1 MVVKIPQ
8 PPLIGSVQ
16 SEVTETHPSTVL
28 VEQGHS
34 EASVDSGI
42 QQSLETFKAPHPNQ
56 SQPAVREPLLYG
68 ATGINDSPNLWD
80 EEFQPLEQ
88 VTRPTVPT
96 NQAAYYLN
104 RRPQTMR
111 SWSSLQNGPIRAI
124 RVHGRLSWP
133 VDQIKMLL
141 KGGDQ

>member
-1 MVVKIPQ
+1 ME
-8 PPLIGSVQ
+8 SVTNQ
-16 SEVTETHPSTVL
+16 FSRLTPETHAASTVL
-28 VEQGHS
+28 LERGHS

-42 QQSLETFKAPHPNQ
+42 QQSLETFKAPNQ

-68 ATGINDSPNLWD
+68 ATGINGSPNLWG

-96 NQAAYYLN
+96 DQAAYYLN

-111 SWSSLQNGPIRAI
+111 SWASLQNGPIRPI
-124 RVHGRLSWP
+124 RVNGRLAWRV
-133 VDQIKMLL
+133 VDIRAVLS
-141 KGGDQ
+141 GGHHGEQF

>member
-1 MVVKIPQ
+1 MTTAANRPFDIFSTPY
-8 PPLIGSVQ
+8 Q
-16 SEVTETHPSTVL
+16 SP
-28 VEQGHS
+28 EQLKV
-34 EASVDSGI
+34 A
-42 QQSLETFKAPHPNQ
+42 A
-56 SQPAVREPLLYG
+56 RELLLSG
-68 ATGINDSPNLWD
+68 ATGINGPPNQWGK
-80 EEFQPLEQ
+80 EFQPLEQ

-124 RVHGRLSWP
+124 RVHGRLAWP
-133 VDQIKMLL
+133 IEKIKILM